1 VVLMQ
6 MQGIIRG
13 RRIELEREPELPT
26 GSVVLVQI
34 QPKPLT
40 LEEKRRLAD
49 ALCGAW
55 ADDPSIPSVFEEIER
70 QRMVTVPREV
80 VFDATP

>member
-1 VVLMQ
+1 MLTQ

-13 RRIELEREPELPT
+13 KRIELEREPELPT

-55 ADDPSIPSVFEEIER
+55 ADDPSIPSVFAEIER
-70 QRMVTVPREV
+70 QRTLTTPREV
-80 VFDATP
+80 SFEAAS

>member
-1 VVLMQ
+1 MLTQ
-6 MQGIIRG
+6 IQGIIRG
-13 RRIELEREPELPT
+13 KRIELEREPELPT

-55 ADDPSIPSVFEEIER
+55 ADDPSIPSVFQEIER
-70 QRMVTVPREV
+70 QRTLAAPREV
-80 VFDATP
+80 SFDAAS